1 MSARVTSGPA
11 GRLLRAAW
19 VCPIDQP
26 PRRDGWVHVV
36 AGRIAAVGSGQEAP
50 AAAEVEDLGDA
61 VILPGLVNAHTHLE
75 LSWLRGRVP
84 PSVDFL
90 AWVGQLMALRTS
102 FERAD
107 DSAVMTPVVDAVA
120 EMRASG
126 TVAVGDIANALVS
139 PAVLAAAGMPAVVFH
154 ELMGFGVTD
163 GAPVVARAVERHAPL
178 ASPDVRIVPAPHAP
192 FSVSEAL
199 FTAIRDVVRSSPRPL
214 TSVHVGESPAEV
226 ELLQSGLGPWRE
238 RLQALG
244 VWRDDWQPPGRGPG
258 AYLCDLGVIGPGT
271 LVVHGVQLTDAEL
284 GRLAAVGATLVTC
297 PRSNVW
303 VGVGAPPL
311 QRFLASGVRL
321 AVGTDSLASA
331 PDLNLFAE
339 LQAMRGLAPEA
350 PARRL
355 LAAAT
360 HGGAEALG
368 LGAELGTLTP
378 GKRAAIIAVRLPA
391 GIADPEEA
399 LVGGIAPGAVRVLET
414 AGYHGGRP

>member
-1 MSARVTSGPA
+1 MSGAVTSGPA

-19 VCPIDQP
+19 VCPIDRP
-26 PRRDGWVHVV
+26 PIRDGWVHVV
-36 AGRIAAVGSGQEAP
+36 EGRIAALGHGHDAP
-50 AAAEVEDLGDA
+50 AHAEADDLGA
-61 VILPGLVNAHTHLE
+61 AAILPGLVNAHTHLE
-75 LSWLRGRVP
+75 LSWLRDRVL
-84 PSVDFL
+84 PSRDFL
-90 AWVGQLMALRTS
+90 EWVGQLMRLRTS

-107 DSAVMTPVVDAVA
+107 DPAAMTPMAEAVA

-126 TVAVGDIANALVS
+126 TVAVGDVANALVS
-139 PAVLAAAGMPAVVFH
+139 PALLASAGMPAVVFH

-163 GAPVVARAVERHAPL
+163 GAPVVAGAVARHAPL
-178 ASPDVRIVPAPHAP
+178 ASRDVRVVPAPHAP

-199 FTAIRDVVRSSPRPL
+199 FTAIRDVVRSAPRPL

-226 ELLQSGLGPWRE
+226 ELLRTGGGPWRE

-244 VWRDDWQPPGRGPG
+244 VWRDDWHPPGRGP
-258 AYLCDLGVIGPGT
+258 ADYLCDLGVITRGT

-284 GRLAAVGATLVTC
+284 ARLAAVGATLVTC

-311 QRFLASGVRL
+311 ERFLASGVRL

-339 LQAMRGLAPEA
+339 LQMMRGLAPGA

-360 HGGAEALG
+360 EGGASALG
-368 LGAELGTLTP
+368 LEADLGTLAP
-378 GKRAAIIAVRLPA
+378 GKRAALLAVRLPA
-391 GIADPEEA
+391 GITDPEEA
-399 LVGGIAPGAVRVLET
+399 LLGGIVPPAVRVLET
-414 AGYHGGRP
+414 AGYHGGHP

>member
-1 MSARVTSGPA
+1 MSAPVTSGPA

-19 VCPIDQP
+19 ICPIDRP
-26 PRRDGWVHVV
+26 PLRDGWVHVV
-36 AGRIAAVGSGQEAP
+36 DGRVAALGAGHDAP
-50 AAAEVEDLGDA
+50 AATEVEDLGAA
-61 VILPGLVNAHTHLE
+61 VILPGLINAHTHLE

-84 PSVDFL
+84 PGADFL
-90 AWVGQLMALRTS
+90 TWVGQLMALRTS

-107 DSAVMTPVVDAVA
+107 DPAVMTPMIDAVA

-154 ELMGFGVTD
+154 ELMGFGVAD
-163 GAPVVARAVERHAPL
+163 GAPVVARAVARHAPL
-178 ASPDVRIVPAPHAP
+178 TSRDVRLVPAPHAP

-199 FTAIRDVVRSSPRPL
+199 FTAIRDAVRALPRPL

-226 ELLQSGLGPWRE
+226 ELLRSGGGPWRE

-244 VWRDDWQPPGRGPG
+244 VWRDDWQPPGRGPA
-258 AYLCDLGVIGPGT
+258 AYLCDIGVIVAGT
-271 LVVHGVQLTDAEL
+271 LVVHGVQLTDEEL
-284 GRLAAVGATLVTC
+284 ARLAAVDATLVTC

-311 QRFLASGVRL
+311 ERFLASGVRL

-360 HGGAEALG
+360 QGGAEALG
-368 LGAELGTLTP
+368 LEADLGTIAP
-378 GKRAAIIAVRLPA
+378 GKRAALIAVRLPA
-391 GIADPEEA
+391 GTSDPEEA
-399 LVGGIAPGAVRVLET
+399 LLGGIAPDVVRVLEM

>member
-1 MSARVTSGPA
+1 VSGAVTPGGA

-26 PRRDGWVHVV
+26 PIRDGWVHVV
-36 AGRIAAVGSGQEAP
+36 DGRIAAVGHGHDAP
-50 AAAEVEDLGDA
+50 AHAEVEDLGAA
-61 VILPGLVNAHTHLE
+61 VLLPGLVNAHTHLE

-84 PSVDFL
+84 PSRDFL
-90 AWVGQLMALRTS
+90 AWVGQLMALRAS

-107 DSAVMTPVVDAVA
+107 DPSAMTPLAEAVA

-126 TVAVGDIANALVS
+126 TVAVGDVANALVS
-139 PAVLAAAGMPAVVFH
+139 PAALAAAGLPAVVFH

-163 GAPVVARAVERHAPL
+163 GAPVVARAVARHAPL
-178 ASPDVRIVPAPHAP
+178 ASRDVRIVPAPHAP

-199 FTAIRDVVRSSPRPL
+199 FTAIRDVVQAGPRAL

-226 ELLQSGLGPWRE
+226 ELLRTGGGPWRE

-244 VWRDDWQPPGRGPG
+244 VWRDDWHPPGRGP
-258 AYLCDLGVIGPGT
+258 ADYLCDLGVITRDT

-284 GRLAAVGATLVTC
+284 ARLAGVGATLVTC

-311 QRFLASGVRL
+311 ERFLGSGVRL

-339 LQAMRGLAPEA
+339 LQMMRGLAPAA

-360 HGGAEALG
+360 LGGAEALG
-368 LGAELGTLTP
+368 LEAELGTIAP
-378 GKRAAIIAVRLPA
+378 GKRAALIAVRLPA
-391 GIADPEEA
+391 GALDPEEA
-399 LVGGIAPGAVRVLET
+399 LLAGIAPPAVRVLEV
-414 AGYHGGRP
+414 AGYHGGHP

>member
-1 MSARVTSGPA
+1 VTSGPA

-26 PRRDGWVHVV
+26 PLRDAGVHVV
-36 AGRIAAVGSGQEAP
+36 DGRVAAVGGGPEAP
-50 AAAEVEDLGDA
+50 PVAEVEDLGAA
-61 VILPGLVNAHTHLE
+61 VVLPGLVNAHTHLE

-84 PSVDFL
+84 PSADFL
-90 AWVGQLMALRTS
+90 AWVGQLMALRTL

-107 DSAVMTPVVDAVA
+107 DAAVMTPVADAVA

-139 PAVLAAAGMPAVVFH
+139 PAVLTAAGMPAVVFH

-163 GAPVVARAVERHAPL
+163 GASVVARAVERHAPL
-178 ASPDVRIVPAPHAP
+178 ASPGVRIVPAPHAP

-199 FTAIRDVVRSSPRPL
+199 FTAIRDEVQAAPRPL

-226 ELLQSGLGPWRE
+226 ELLRTGSGPWRE

-244 VWRDDWQPPGRGPG
+244 VWRDDWQPPGRGP
-258 AYLCDLGVIGPGT
+258 AEYLCDLGVIGPGT
-271 LVVHGVQLTDAEL
+271 LVVHGVHLTDEEL
-284 GRLAAVGATLVTC
+284 ARLAAVDATLVTC

-311 QRFLASGVRL
+311 ARFLASGVRL

-339 LQAMRGLAPEA
+339 LRAMRQLAPDA

-360 HGGAEALG
+360 LGGAEALG
-368 LGAELGTLTP
+368 LEAELGTIAP
-378 GKRAAIIAVRLPA
+378 GKRATLLVVTLGP
-391 GIADPEEA
+391 GITDPEEA
-399 LVGGIAPGAVRVLET
+399 LLGGIAPGAVRVLEM
-414 AGYHGGRP
+414 AGYHGGRS

>member
-1 MSARVTSGPA
+1 MSAPVTSAA

-19 VCPIDQP
+19 VCPIDRP
-26 PRRDGWVHVV
+26 PLRDGWVHVV
-36 AGRIAAVGSGQEAP
+36 NGRVAGVGAGHDAP
-50 AAAEVEDLGDA
+50 AAADVEDLGA
-61 VILPGLVNAHTHLE
+61 AALLPGLVNAHTHLE

-84 PSVDFL
+84 PTPDFL
-90 AWVGQLMALRTS
+90 AWVGQLMALRTT
-102 FERAD
+102 FEQPD
-107 DSAVMTPVVDAVA
+107 DPTVMTPLADAVA
-120 EMRASG
+120 ELRASG

-139 PAVLAAAGMPAVVFH
+139 PPVLAAAGLPSVVFH

-163 GAPVVARAVERHAPL
+163 GAPVVARAVARHAAL
-178 ASPDVRIVPAPHAP
+178 ASRDVRLVPAPHAP

-199 FTAIRDVVRSSPRPL
+199 FTAIRDAVRGLPRPL

-226 ELLQSGLGPWRE
+226 ELLLSGRGPWRE

-244 VWRDDWQPPGRGPG
+244 VWRDDWQPPGRGP
-258 AYLCDLGVIGPGT
+258 ADYLADLGVITAGT

-284 GRLAAVGATLVTC
+284 ARLAEVDATLVTC
-297 PRSNVW
+297 PRSNEW

-311 QRFLASGVRL
+311 ARFLASGVRL

-339 LQAMRGLAPEA
+339 LQMMRGLAPDA

-355 LAAAT
+355 LGAAT
-360 HGGAEALG
+360 RGGAEALG
-368 LGAELGTLTP
+368 LEAELGTIAP
-378 GKRAAIIAVRLPA
+378 GKRAALIAVTLPA
-391 GIADPEEA
+391 GTADPEEA
-399 LVGGIAPGAVRVLET
+399 LLGGIAPGAVRVLEM

>member
-1 MSARVTSGPA
+1 VSAPVTSGPA

-19 VCPIDQP
+19 ICPIDRP
-26 PRRDGWVHVV
+26 PLRDGWVHVV
-36 AGRIAAVGSGQEAP
+36 DGRVAALGDGHDAP
-50 AAAEVEDLGDA
+50 AAATVEDLGAA
-61 VILPGLVNAHTHLE
+61 VVLPGLVNAHTHLE

-84 PSVDFL
+84 PSADFL

-107 DSAVMTPVVDAVA
+107 DPAVMTPVIDAVA

-126 TVAVGDIANALVS
+126 TVAVGDVANALVT
-139 PAVLAAAGMPAVVFH
+139 PAVLAAAGIPAVVFH

-163 GAPVVARAVERHAPL
+163 GAPVVARAVARHAPL
-178 ASPDVRIVPAPHAP
+178 ASRDVRLVPAPHAP

-199 FTAIRDVVRSSPRPL
+199 FTAIRDVVRAAPRPL

-226 ELLQSGLGPWRE
+226 ELLHSGGGPWRE

-244 VWRDDWQPPGRGPG
+244 VWREDWQAPGRGP
-258 AYLCDLGVIGPGT
+258 AEYLCDLGVIASGT

-284 GRLAAVGATLVTC
+284 ARLAAVGATLVTC

-303 VGVGAPPL
+303 VGVGAPPIT
-311 QRFLASGVRL
+311 RFLASGVRL

-331 PDLNLFAE
+331 PDLNLFGE
-339 LQAMRGLAPEA
+339 LQAMRSLAPDA

-360 HGGAEALG
+360 LGGAEALG
-368 LGAELGTLTP
+368 LGAELGTIAP
-378 GKRAAIIAVRLPA
+378 GKRAALIAVQLPA
-391 GIADPEEA
+391 GAGDPEEA
-399 LVGGIAPGAVRVLET
+399 LLGGIAPGAVRVLEM